1 MNFQDFRELSL
12 GFSGTFARTMIQGIS
27 GIYHI
32 STIAMP
38 YCKWIFLVTFSK
50 MKVELSREDMKPLWD
65 WIQTTTDI
73 NNY

>member
-1 MNFQDFRELSL
+1 
-12 GFSGTFARTMIQGIS
+12 MIQGIS

-38 YCKWIFLVTFSK
+38 YCKWNFLVTFSK
-50 MKVELSREDMKPLWD
+50 MKVELSREDMKTLWD
-65 WIQTTTDI
+65 WIQTITDI